1 MANTLERLRSV
12 AKHYGI
18 RADVCPGVLHPLLD
32 RLDHAAGFTTDGG
45 AFFTYFGRRCLN
57 PVGARL
63 RQHEEHLAREEE
75 ESMRKSRFYFWLGRE
90 G

>member
-12 AKHYGI
+12 AKHYEI
-18 RADVCPGVLHPLLD
+18 RADVCPGVLHPLLN
-32 RLDHAAGFTTDGG
+32 RLDHAAGIVTHGG
-45 AFFTYFGRRCLN
+45 TFFTDFGWRCLN

-63 RQHEEHLAREEE
+63 RQHEEHLAQEE
-75 ESMRKSRFYFWLGRE
+75 ESMRKSRFYFWLGCE